1 MIGLIYSRVN
11 IKLRQKTI
19 IPCATNTNK
28 QPQVNKNFISFGIH
42 QQLAK
47 LDMTSFANIIPHLVF
62 SPAVHDLSI
71 TLDHSAHFCSSD
83 SLTRLCLLLS
93 TAPRYVLLHARLL
106 LLSCIL
112 SLPQDWTTAILSMLV
127 LWLPGLAVS

>member
-19 IPCATNTNK
+19 IPCVTNTNK

-71 TLDHSAHFCSSD
+71 ALDQELTFAPQIHSPGCACYYQLHRDTYYCMLAYSYSRAFFHCHK
-83 SLTRLCLLLS
+83 TGLLLF
-93 TAPRYVLLHARLL
+93 
-106 LLSCIL
+106 
-112 SLPQDWTTAILSMLV
+112 SLCWSY
-127 LWLPGLAVS
+127 GCLA